1 MGAQSQ
7 FSQEKDQG
15 APVAFASS
23 MGIIVFIRSLLAL
36 AWSELSSSSVIVIDN
51 LSVKIKWY
59 QGSERASKRA
69 RFDEPAERIKA
80 NSLNLSTLDN
90 RFRPRFTDHPNAYFL
105 RIIFYLF
112 FFHSE
117 YSFPSFPN
125 HAQTKL

>member
-23 MGIIVFIRSLLAL
+23 MGIIVFIRNLL

-59 QGSERASKRA
+59 QGSERASEQASA
-69 RFDEPAERIKA
+69 RV
-80 NSLNLSTLDN
+80 STSQ
-90 RFRPRFTDHPNAYFL
+90 RR
-105 RIIFYLF
+105 
-112 FFHSE
+112 E
-117 YSFPSFPN
+117 
-125 HAQTKL
+125 